1 MEIYAESIEKI
12 LEKNL
17 GLGEN
22 EPIVSVGVTVV
33 TKPFNSDK
41 PFFYKSNI
49 KHLYKSDLY
58 SFVSKEDEKTNKVFE
73 RYITAVRANVNMV
86 IDEFRESFESS
97 SLATVLENDWYIKK
111 LINEEIIQE
120 VQGFVFDPQEILKG
134 R

>member
-1 MEIYAESIEKI
+1 MEIYAESIEEI

-49 KHLYKSDLY
+49 RHLYKSDLN
-58 SFVSKEDEKTNKVFE
+58 SFVSEEDKKTNRIFE
-73 RYITAVRANVNMV
+73 RYTTAVRGYVNMA
-86 IDEFRESFESS
+86 IDDFRDSLECT
-97 SLATVLENDWYIKK
+97 SLATVLENDWYTKK
-111 LINEEIIQE
+111 LVNEEIIQE
-120 VQGFVFDPQEILKG
+120 AQGFVFDPQEISKG